1 MKKKPEVLMKH
12 TCVLTLFAAAATANP
27 LVYPTDHKWN
37 FSVGV
42 ENGIEQFDQNNPS
55 PEGSGFF
62 GYSGYVNF
70 PTLSTG
76 YKIASTQT
84 AGYGKWFYLQSRL
97 SYTIGYTTSSSFLYI
112 TVPTKSDSFFDGDW
126 SVIFPIQIPS
136 HQRITLG
143 PQLGLA
149 YMQHKVTYDLS
160 DVEYKAK
167 STYVAA
173 LFGVVFGLQPTD
185 AFALR
190 TGLNFQIPKAKSQG
204 SVMGQSIEHE
214 FRQRRHSINA
224 FINLMYQ
231 LSKHLQVAGTLEH
244 KSYSVIGGHIVD
256 DGGEFPLVSQML
268 RTSATCG
275 VKWVF

>member
-1 MKKKPEVLMKH
+1 MKRAFIF
-12 TCVLTLFAAAATANP
+12 TLAAAAATANP
-27 LVYPTDHKWN
+27 LTFPECGKWN
-37 FSVGV
+37 FSVGI

-55 PEGSGFF
+55 PSGV
-62 GYSGYVNF
+62 SGYLNF
-70 PTLSTG
+70 PTMSTG

-97 SYTIGYTTSSSFLYI
+97 AYTIGYTTSSSLLYF

-136 HQRITLG
+136 RQRITLG
-143 PQLGLA
+143 PQIGLA
-149 YMQHKVTYDLS
+149 YMQHKVTYDVS
-160 DVEYKAK
+160 GSRAKAK

-190 TGLNFQIPKAKSQG
+190 TGLNFQIPKAKSQA
-204 SVMGQSIEHE
+204 SAMGQSVEHE

-231 LSKHLQVAGTLEH
+231 LTKYLQVVGTLEH
-244 KSYSVIGGHIVD
+244 KSYSVNGGTIEEA
-256 DGGEFPLVSQML
+256 GPYSGEYLSQMA